1 LVAFFSFTPLA
12 FAPEVNASRC
22 LAMTLGSFFP
32 MALRSM
38 SDCPIENPASTAAMR
53 MTCSW

>member
-1 LVAFFSFTPLA
+1 MK
-12 FAPEVNASRC
+12 ASRC

-32 MALRSM
+32 MALRST
-38 SDCPIENPASTAAMR
+38 SDWPIVKPASTAAMR